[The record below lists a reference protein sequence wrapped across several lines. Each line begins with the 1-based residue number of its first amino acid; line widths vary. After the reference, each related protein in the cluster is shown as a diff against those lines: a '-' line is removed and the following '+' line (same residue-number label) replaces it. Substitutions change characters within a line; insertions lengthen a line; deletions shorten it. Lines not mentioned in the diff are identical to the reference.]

1 MKISNA
7 IKIATSNKALCIK
20 TLLYKLVVILACV
33 TSLFLFANI
42 VIEPILKSQEIL
54 NLFNATRN
62 IVKNFI
68 MMNPDQQSAQY
79 GEIIKESISAIHTNI
94 LNMSGEIVFVA
105 IAMVLVLAF
114 TSFLLALGDYSI
126 AVNVFEHMTCMRHAS
141 FFSTLFDNFKKA
153 LRYAIFKTL
162 FTMLYYGLALSLIT
176 LVIIATA
183 KFLGIYVITLL
194 IFLLLFAS
202 ALNFALVGLVLPIM
216 ISEKLS
222 PIQAFKKSFKNGVYK
237 LLPSRLV
244 SYFIMNVLIYVIG
257 VVSTI
262 ITFFV
267 ALLAIIPLA
276 SIAYIALTFVDYYSI
291 TKNKYYITYDQIVI
305 PKELRTND
313 EHLLNKVDID

>member
-68 MMNPDQQSAQY
+68 MMNPDQQSAEY
-79 GEIIKESISAIHTNI
+79 GEII
-94 LNMSGEIVFVA
+94 FVT

-153 LRYAIFKTL
+153 SRYAIFKTL

-222 PIQAFKKSFKNGVYK
+222 PIQAFKKSFKNGV
-237 LLPSRLV
+237 
-244 SYFIMNVLIYVIG
+244 
-257 VVSTI
+257 
-262 ITFFV
+262 
-267 ALLAIIPLA
+267 
-276 SIAYIALTFVDYYSI
+276 
-291 TKNKYYITYDQIVI
+291 
-305 PKELRTND
+305 
-313 EHLLNKVDID
+313 